1 MNLGQRAVTSMAI
14 DPSGARLAAGGLDFE
29 VKFWDF
35 AGMDS
40 GMNSFRTIKPCES
53 HVIRNLEY
61 SSTGDKILVI
71 PGSSQAKVL
80 DRDGH
85 QLLECVKGKVQV
97 EIIIVKC

>member
-1 MNLGQRAVTSMAI
+1 MIFRPI
-14 DPSGARLAAGGLDFE
+14 DPSGARLTSGGQDFE

-35 AGMDS
+35 AGMDQQ
-40 GMNSFRTIKPCES
+40 MNSFRTIKPCES

-85 QLLECVKGKVQV
+85 QLHECVKGI
-97 EIIIVKC
+97 EIIS

>member
-1 MNLGQRAVTSMAI
+1 
-14 DPSGARLAAGGLDFE
+14 
-29 VKFWDF
+29 
-35 AGMDS
+35 MDQN
-40 GMNSFRTIKPCES
+40 MNSFRTIKPCES

-85 QLLECVKGKVQV
+85 QLLECVKGKNFSIFSPSLPLLCL
-97 EIIIVKC
+97 ENIP

>member
-1 MNLGQRAVTSMAI
+1 
-14 DPSGARLAAGGLDFE
+14 
-29 VKFWDF
+29 
-35 AGMDS
+35 MDQN
-40 GMNSFRTIKPCES
+40 MNSFRTIKPCES

-85 QLLECVKGKVQV
+85 QLLECVKGKGHLLKVSTQFFNFYTTSLSQKSSYSSTGDKILV
-97 EIIIVKC
+97 TYSWKLSNSSS